1 MAGKIDGIDV
11 NCGCPQGFAMA
22 KGIGSGI
29 LRTPDILYKLVDEL
43 GMCFRM
49 SEV

>member
-1 MAGKIDGIDV
+1 MLGHIDGIDV

-29 LRTPDILYKLVDEL
+29 LRAPDVLYSLVDNL
-43 GMCFRM
+43 
-49 SEV
+49 STYLSSLQ